1 MGKQQDLWHGGDIQ
15 QQHTAELLAP
25 SSVVAVVLLLGV
37 APGVALDGARRVEGD
52 VGRLEDVVGPED
64 VQHHQRRQQGPE
76 NVVGG
81 EILCDS
87 ERG

>member
-1 MGKQQDLWHGGDIQ
+1 MCSSSSTQSCTLPLH
-15 QQHTAELLAP
+15 
-25 SSVVAVVLLLGV
+25 SVVGVVLLAV